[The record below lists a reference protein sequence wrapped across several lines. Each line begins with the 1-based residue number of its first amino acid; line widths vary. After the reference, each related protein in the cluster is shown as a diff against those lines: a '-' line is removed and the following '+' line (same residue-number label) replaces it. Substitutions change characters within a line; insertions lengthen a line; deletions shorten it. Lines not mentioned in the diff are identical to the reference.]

1 MNTINFDELKSR
13 IQACDPN
20 QVDQKIILCFKSI
33 RPALSFEI
41 FKHLMNNAL
50 ELAYI
55 PLVRILF
62 KLGLNYDCSPLG
74 LDEHGNIIILQQAHI
89 EDSLNGRHA
98 HAFRF
103 LSKSSDGA
111 ILQWLYEQRQF
122 ITVLSEYE
130 VGKQALKHNDYR
142 LIKIIAKNAHDLEI
156 KQSFMF
162 NLLTCSHSHKILY
175 HAPELLDVL
184 PQDVL
189 NCIFNISGQS
199 YVLIEYLASTEYG
212 RKLLY
217 LNDHQLTKSFLPHGL
232 ALHAECKYFGW
243 VPIFFKLLYS
253 EEGFDLLCFDN
264 FFWLRHLS
272 DEHFDEIFYNLLEV
286 KDFDIVQFA
295 NDHPMFLLMLAL
307 FPGGRAWLGLPED
320 VEGDPLEQ
328 YLNMPIKE
336 GYFMHQSISWW
347 LASHPRGIKLI
358 ESLYIDSLVLTS
370 EIKFKLARLG
380 DKGKQLLVKAAKNG
394 QQRDLTSILSMF
406 CFYEQKAETV
416 SPDPAMGNDLK

>member
-103 LSKSSDGA
+103 LSKSSDDA

-122 ITVLSEYE
+122 ITVLSKYE

-162 NLLTCSHSHKILY
+162 NLLTCSQGHKILY
-175 HAPELLDVL
+175 YAPELLDVI
-184 PQDVL
+184 PQGAL
-189 NCIFNISGQS
+189 NSVFKVSGQS
-199 YVLIEYLASTEYG
+199 HVLIEFLFGTKYG
-212 RKLLY
+212 RKLLD
-217 LNDHQLTKSFLPHGL
+217 LESNRFARSFSPEGL
-232 ALHAECKYFGW
+232 ALYSEYGHFGK
-243 VPIFFKLLYS
+243 VPIFFKLLHS
-253 EEGFDLLCFDN
+253 EEGLALLCFDN
-264 FFWLRHLS
+264 FFWLRRLS
-272 DEHFDEIFYNLLEV
+272 NEHFDVIFYNLLEH
-286 KDFDIVQFA
+286 KHFDIFSYA
-295 NDHPMFLLMLAL
+295 DHEPMFLLMLVL
-307 FPGGRAWLGLPED
+307 FPTGRAWLGLPED

-328 YLNMPIKE
+328 CLNMPIKE
-336 GYFMHQSISWW
+336 GYFMHQSISQW
-347 LASHPRGIKLI
+347 LVSHPRGIKLI

-394 QQRDLTSILSMF
+394 R
-406 CFYEQKAETV
+406 QKT
-416 SPDPAMGNDLK
+416 